1 MGCDL
6 RFNLAE
12 VGAGA
17 ASLELAVHA
26 FEDEPVRAGVAHVAN
41 PLDEATLG
49 LQSLEGMHAT
59 VWDRH
64 WSEVELWVVQWRV

>member
-1 MGCDL
+1 MTCDL

-26 FEDEPVRAGVAHVAN
+26 FEDEPVRTGVTHVAN
-41 PLDEATLG
+41 PLHEATLG
-49 LQSLEGMHAT
+49 LQNLEGMHAT
-59 VWDRH
+59 DWDGH
-64 WSEVELWVVQWRV
+64 WSEVGLWVVQWRV